1 MDDRIERALIAVARR
16 YAPALAP
23 PGWQKPGD
31 YRGTLPELAQAL
43 AEHGVLVTVVHPPE
57 GQSALVTPVWV
68 DAIEAFYACLAGALF
83 PSYTAINAFY
93 ADQSEPPVLLVHG
106 TATPVVLALAGYVL
120 PWLAARHGLNPPE
133 SEQAALCDAVLDW
146 LEAADLSR
154 ADFLRLRAEATALL
168 RPLLDSPA
176 RPRSLTPA
184 APGAP
189 ILARTRS
196 APASLPEAKPAGS
209 TPPPATL
216 PESAPAHARS
226 APASLPEAAPAGP
239 RPPLPVV
246 FQPPARPARRRPPV
260 PNLPE

>member
-43 AEHGVLVTVVHPPE
+43 AEQGVLVTVVQSPE
-57 GQSALVTPVWV
+57 GQTSLVTPVWV
-68 DAIEAFYACLAGALF
+68 DGLEAFYGCLAGALF
-83 PSYTAINAFY
+83 PSYTAVSAFY
-93 ADQSEPPVLLVHG
+93 ADQGEPPILLIHG
-106 TATPVVLALAGYVL
+106 MATPVMLALAGYVL
-120 PWLAARHGLNPPE
+120 PYLAARHGVNPPE
-133 SEQAALCDAVLDW
+133 SEQIALCDAVLDW

-154 ADFLRLRAEATALL
+154 AEFLRLRAEAVSLL

-176 RPRSLTPA
+176 RPRALTPT

-189 ILARTRS
+189 IPARTRP
-196 APASLPEAKPAGS
+196 APAHLPEARPSGS
-209 TPPPATL
+209 TPPPSTL
-216 PESAPAHARS
+216 PEATPAAARPAP
-226 APASLPEAAPAGP
+226 PNLPEAAPAGP
-239 RPPLPVV
+239 RLPLPIV
-246 FQPPARPARRRPPV
+246 FEPPARPARRRPPV